1 MLSSASSVRS
11 RNDCFSTR
19 SRGGYPVR
27 ASSGKTTISPPAS
40 CPLRAKSRIFARLL
54 SRSPTVLLIWAIA
67 TRMSLHS
74 IGVAPI
80 RLATAVPARPS
91 NKAARNFRGIK
102 RVTLEREGQMR
113 SNFASLL
120 LATAMLLL
128 PVDVMAQRG
137 QGGVAT
143 HGIHNGAY
151 PSSVPV
157 PRPIGP
163 NIGGRPYPLRTDI
176 PPPTGL
182 IPPAA
187 AYTGISPGA
196 YRYQGNLGG
205 HYGRGGGGALLAAP
219 VYYPYLGYDSSLNTF
234 PGYNEQI
241 DPNAQAFAAAQESLG
256 EQIRQLSAE
265 LDSVKRQFVTPP
277 APPVAPAVPQP
288 PPAMVPYGG
297 DPGAASQPPI
307 VVVLKN

>member
-1 MLSSASSVRS
+1 
-11 RNDCFSTR
+11 
-19 SRGGYPVR
+19 
-27 ASSGKTTISPPAS
+27 
-40 CPLRAKSRIFARLL
+40 
-54 SRSPTVLLIWAIA
+54 
-67 TRMSLHS
+67 
-74 IGVAPI
+74 
-80 RLATAVPARPS
+80 
-91 NKAARNFRGIK
+91 
-102 RVTLEREGQMR
+102 MR

-219 VYYPYLGYDSSLNTF
+219 LYYPYLGYDSSLNTF

-265 LDSVKRQFVTPP
+265 LDSVKRHVVTPP

-307 VVVLKN
+307 VVVLKNGQRVPVQSYAVMNGLIWDFSKQPVRKIPVSNVNIAESVKASEANGTEFPDLSSASRVSVSH